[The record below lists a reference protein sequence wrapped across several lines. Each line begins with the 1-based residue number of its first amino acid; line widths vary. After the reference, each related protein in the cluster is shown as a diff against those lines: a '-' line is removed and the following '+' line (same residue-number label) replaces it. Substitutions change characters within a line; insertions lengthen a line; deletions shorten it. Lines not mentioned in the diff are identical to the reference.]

1 MEKNNRN
8 IIRRRVI
15 KSYVTSVI
23 SISLVLV
30 LLASAA
36 IFVANA
42 GNIESHFKE
51 NISFSVI
58 FKQSTSENEATALS
72 DKLAAKGF
80 VKESRYVS
88 KEDGTNEMK
97 QLLGE
102 NFLDVFETSPIP
114 ISLELKL
121 DARVVTKDSIE
132 VIKKSILSDPLV
144 EDVVY
149 QENLV
154 DAVNENLEK
163 ISAAIALVAVLL
175 LAVSFTLIS
184 NTVRLNI
191 HTRRFTIHTMR
202 LVGAKNS
209 FILRPFLLRAVL
221 QGLVSGMISV
231 LVMMA
236 AMSRVRGKSEILA
249 SMFDT
254 GTTACV
260 LLSTVLAG
268 VLICVVSTFMVVR
281 KVAYMSKDELYY

>member
-8 IIRRRVI
+8 IMRRRVI
-15 KSYVTSVI
+15 KSYATSVI

-36 IFVANA
+36 VFVANA

-51 NISFSVI
+51 NILFSVI
-58 FKQSTSENEATALS
+58 FKQSTSEKEARALS
-72 DKLAAKGF
+72 DKLVAKEF

-88 KEDGTNEMK
+88 KEEGTNEMK

-121 DARVVTKDSIE
+121 DARVVTKDSIDI
-132 VIKKSILSDPLV
+132 IKRSILSEPLV

-154 DAVNENLEK
+154 EAVNENLEK
-163 ISAAIALVAVLL
+163 LSAAVALVAVLL
-175 LAVSFTLIS
+175 LAISFALIS

-221 QGLVSGMISV
+221 QGLVAGLISV
-231 LVMMA
+231 VVMMV
-236 AMSRVRGKSEILA
+236 AMSRLRAKSEILS

-254 GTTACV
+254 GTTSSV
-260 LLSTVLAG
+260 LMFTVLAG
-268 VLICVVSTFMVVR
+268 VLICVVSTFLVVR
-281 KVAYMSKDELYY
+281 KVAYMSRDELYY